1 MDTKNTT
8 IHHLAEMAGG
18 QVSGDADLIISG
30 FAPLESAE
38 QGQISFL
45 VKSREKEQLKSTGA
59 SAIIVP
65 QEVEECEGKT
75 LIRVK
80 NPYLAVAI
88 IHGYL
93 EAKPFIAK
101 GIHPKAF
108 VENDCQFGDEISVG
122 PMAVVGQR
130 VRIGERVSIGAG
142 TVIGDGVEIDSDT
155 TIMAN
160 VTIYE
165 KCKIGKRV
173 IIHSGTVIGSD
184 GYGYT
189 ANERGEH
196 IKRPQV
202 GIVQIDDDVEIG
214 ANSCIDRAAYGV
226 TLIKSGTK
234 IDNLV
239 QVGHNVIIGEN
250 CLLVS
255 QVGLSGSTT
264 LGRNVVMGGQ
274 SASAG
279 HLTIGDQVMIAA
291 RGAVN
296 KDQPKGAV
304 LGGAPGLPI
313 RQWAKATTIFGK
325 LPELQSKVKKNTKA
339 IEELT
344 NLARIKE

>member
-1 MDTKNTT
+1 MDVKNTT

-30 FAPLESAE
+30 FGPLESAE

-45 VKSREKEQLKSTGA
+45 VKAREKEQLESSRA

-65 QEVEECEGKT
+65 QEVERCEGKT

-80 NPYLAVAI
+80 DPYLAVAI

-93 EAKPFIAK
+93 EAQPFVAK
-101 GIHPKAF
+101 GIHPRAF
-108 VENDCQFGDEISVG
+108 VENDCQLGNEISVG
-122 PMAVVGQR
+122 PMAVVGER

-142 TVIGDGVEIDSDT
+142 TVIGDDVEIGSDT

-173 IIHSGTVIGSD
+173 RLHSGTVIGSD
-184 GYGYT
+184 GYGYA

-214 ANSCIDRAAYGV
+214 ANSCVDRAAYGV
-226 TLIKSGTK
+226 TRIKSGTK

-239 QVGHNVIIGEN
+239 QVGHNVVVGEN

-255 QVGLSGSTT
+255 QVGLAGSTT
-264 LGRNVVMGGQ
+264 FGRNVVMGGQ
-274 SASAG
+274 SAAAG
-279 HLTIGDQVMIAA
+279 HLVIGDQVMVAA
-291 RGAVN
+291 RGGVN

-304 LGGAPGLPI
+304 LGGAPVLPI
-313 RQWAKATTIFGK
+313 RQWAKATAIFGN

-344 NLARIKE
+344 NLAKKNE